1 MWTDID
7 YMDNV
12 RTVYSGVTL
21 FHTSNCT
28 YQEDIPVTA
37 LIRRTFNYR
46 SQESLVHIPC
56 MYRSLTKECT
66 WLERLTSLPK
76 SCGGRYSFD
85 CFHIYN
91 HERVP
96 MSCVTVTQCPWSKW
110 LDKEQSYLWLQSWVL
125 MAQNTLNGITSPWAW
140 CSSWWVPH
148 KYVHPHR
155 ATFSKV
161 WHTKFLTSDTVAV
174 ILKLHK
180 YTH

>member
-1 MWTDID
+1 MKGICSILIWSHCSSADSSGH
-7 YMDNV
+7 NV
-12 RTVYSGVTL
+12 DRHWLHGQCKFTVESLY
-21 FHTSNCT
+21 F
-28 YQEDIPVTA
+28 IPVTS

-46 SQESLVHIPC
+46 SHESLVHIPC

-66 WLERLTSLPK
+66 CLEHLTSLPK
-76 SCGGRYSFD
+76 SCGGRYSFE

-110 LDKEQSYLWLQSWVL
+110 LDKEQSYLWLQSRVL

-148 KYVHPHR
+148 
-155 ATFSKV
+155 
-161 WHTKFLTSDTVAV
+161 
-174 ILKLHK
+174 
-180 YTH
+180 